1 MSQRWESLLV
11 NCVAAITS
19 KGLVVT
25 SLLCGYSSRH
35 AHKSSDLRMPIVTQ
49 MMRLSTQT
57 QPTYDHTWD
66 EIEEMLNQEAIHERN
81 SWIAR
86 FEKARDRNDRQV
98 MKDAARNCKAL
109 EGVIKTLK
117 WTIGVPG
124 IEDPL
129 S

>member
-1 MSQRWESLLV
+1 MR
-11 NCVAAITS
+11 
-19 KGLVVT
+19 
-25 SLLCGYSSRH
+25 
-35 AHKSSDLRMPIVTQ
+35 IVTQ
-49 MMRLSTQT
+49 MMRLSAHKE
-57 QPTYDHTWD
+57 PTYDRTWD
-66 EIEEMLNQEAIHERN
+66 EIEEMLNQAIHERN
-81 SWIAR
+81 SWITS

>member
-1 MSQRWESLLV
+1 MR
-11 NCVAAITS
+11 
-19 KGLVVT
+19 
-25 SLLCGYSSRH
+25 
-35 AHKSSDLRMPIVTQ
+35 IVTQ
-49 MMRLSTQT
+49 MMRLNAHKE
-57 QPTYDHTWD
+57 PTYDRTWE
-66 EIEEMLNQEAIHERN
+66 EIEEMLNQAIHERN
-81 SWIAR
+81 SWITR